1 MKGNIVILDKIQ
13 FIYSKSMCSLL
24 YLDECFQVFA
34 LFDADGGGT
43 IGPDELE
50 CAMTAL
56 GFQNYGGGRSLA
68 GSPAFAASVNG
79 EEGQEITLDVFTSL
93 MKGELSGQDPLEEL
107 KCIFGLLSKQNV
119 AGDSAADHSQ
129 GEISKVQLQNACK
142 EFNLR
147 LTDHELDLM
156 LDSVD
161 ANNNQSV
168 DEKEFLAVMSHSA
181 WF

>member
-13 FIYSKSMCSLL
+13 FIYWKSMCSIL

-68 GSPAFAASVNG
+68 GSPAFAASVNLYLNISA
-79 EEGQEITLDVFTSL
+79 ENDRKRCNQYSFQKSILFPLISVLDEV
-93 MKGELSGQDPLEEL
+93 K
-107 KCIFGLLSKQNV
+107 
-119 AGDSAADHSQ
+119 AGA
-129 GEISKVQLQNACK
+129 KVN
-142 EFNLR
+142 
-147 LTDHELDLM
+147 
-156 LDSVD
+156 
-161 ANNNQSV
+161 
-168 DEKEFLAVMSHSA
+168 
-181 WF
+181 